1 MIEEPKFECQVLH
14 LVRPEDLNHHGTL
27 FAGQMAKWCIEA
39 GLMAVA
45 RLIGKPE
52 DVVCVKFD
60 KMIFK
65 KPVRNGDLIEIKT
78 RISKVG
84 TTSITVFNEVF
95 RAQEDVPIITNS
107 ATYVTVDRNN
117 KPYPHGVVLPP
128 QYLERNRDICTGGE
142 GD

>member
-1 MIEEPKFECQVLH
+1 MIDESKLECRVLH

-60 KMIFK
+60 RMVFK
-65 KPVRNGDLIEIKT
+65 KPIRNGELIEIKT
-78 RISKVG
+78 RISRVG
-84 TTSITVFNEVF
+84 VSSIEVFNEVC
-95 RAQEDVPIITNS
+95 RANDEVTIITNT
-107 ATYVTVDRNN
+107 ATYVTVDENH
-117 KPYPHGVVLPP
+117 KPYPHGLVLPP
-128 QYLERNRDICTGGE
+128 QYIERNRDICVDGN
-142 GD
+142 